1 MRGFTMQ
8 SISLLNISFSYPGGD
23 ELFSDLS
30 IVIDDV
36 RHCAVVGDNGIG
48 KTTLL
53 RIIADQLQPTHGKIV
68 RNASVYLMP
77 QISSP
82 DSKSGG
88 ERQQQELKRAF
99 ESGADILLLD
109 EPTNN
114 LDADARAKFFVSLR
128 RWRGGAIIITHDREL
143 LNQIDTII
151 EMTQGHLR
159 TYGGNYE
166 FYRMSKESER
176 QKLESEYTNA
186 EKRIGR
192 LNKTKQIA
200 QSTMYS
206 HLVKQ
211 NKDKYKGGQPKIVLN
226 AVNGKSIETAGK
238 AIRIIDKKIDE
249 QLDRRQE
256 ITTSLRDDRIK
267 IPLPAKPFPKK
278 DLITIDNL
286 SFGYDQPIFENFL
299 FHMRGSERIRIAGTN
314 GSGKTTLL
322 KLILGNLQPVHGSV
336 KLAGHAA
343 YLDQDLSLLDK
354 NKSIIDNIIDFT
366 NLNTNQAHAI
376 AANFGFRGNSAH
388 KRVGVLSGGE
398 LLKATLATVLG
409 SDRQPDLLIL
419 DEPTNNLDIKSIDI
433 LEDALNQY
441 QGAILLISHDESFIK
456 SLEIHRTLWL

>member
-1 MRGFTMQ
+1 MQ
-8 SISLLNISFSYPGGD
+8 SISLLKISFSYPGAD

-30 IVIDDV
+30 IVIDDT
-36 RHCAVVGDNGIG
+36 RHMAVVGDNGIG

-53 RIIADQLQPTHGKIV
+53 RIIADQLQPTSGKIV

-77 QISSP
+77 QISAP
-82 DSKSGG
+82 DAKSGG

-114 LDADARAKFFVSLR
+114 LDADARSNFFVSLQK
-128 RWRGGAIIITHDREL
+128 WPGGAIIITHDRQL

-151 EMTQGHLR
+151 EMSKGRLR
-159 TYGGNYE
+159 TYGGNYD

-200 QSTMYS
+200 QATMYS
-206 HLVKQ
+206 HLQKQ
-211 NKDKYKGGQPKIVLN
+211 SKEKSKGGQPKIVLN
-226 AVNGKSIETAGK
+226 AVAGKSAETAGK
-238 AIRIIDKKIDE
+238 AVRKIDKKLDE
-249 QLDRRQE
+249 QFDKRQE
-256 ITTSLRDDRIK
+256 ITTNLRDDHIK

-278 DLITIDNL
+278 DLIMIDGL
-286 SFGYDQPIFENFL
+286 SFGYDQTIFENFS
-299 FHMRGSERIRIAGTN
+299 FHMRGCERIRIAGGN
-314 GSGKTTLL
+314 GCGKTTLL
-322 KLILGNLQPVHGSV
+322 KLIMGRIQPDRGHV
-336 KLAGHAA
+336 KLGGRAA

-354 NKSIIDNIIDFT
+354 NKSIVDNIIDFT
-366 NLNTNQAHAI
+366 NLNINQAHAI
-376 AANFGFRGNSAH
+376 AANFGFRAAAAH
-388 KRVGVLSGGE
+388 KRVAVLSGGE

-409 SDRQPDLLIL
+409 SDQQPDLLIL

-433 LEDALNQY
+433 LEEALNQY
-441 QGAILLISHDESFIK
+441 RGAILLISHDDSFIK